1 VSPKLS
7 DLELAI
13 LRKLLNGEAV
23 AVPSFQRVRLELAGV
38 FRETAQGIVLTAHG
52 RDLARQKAVD
62 PLADDES
69 VDPFVGNESTGE
81 RARRDGRGRRLPFQ
95 RRSIF

>member
-7 DLELAI
+7 ELEVDI

-23 AVPSFQRVRLELAGV
+23 AIPSFQRVRMELAGV
-38 FRETAQGIVLTAHG
+38 FRETAQGIVLTVHG

-62 PLADDES
+62 PL
-69 VDPFVGNESTGE
+69 VGDESTGE